1 MLVLM
6 LASLLGTARAG
17 LEEKKLVYTDP
28 VQGEVERLYLIY
40 LPTSY
45 NPVLCRIP

>member
-6 LASLLGTARAG
+6 LTSLLGTAWAG
-17 LEEKKLVYTDP
+17 LQEKKLMYTDP
-28 VQGEVERLYLIY
+28 VQGEVERLCLLY

-45 NPVLCRIP
+45 NPVLSRIA